1 MLDNAAMTKLIFD
14 LFDLERKKLETGE
27 LLNRFGEELKFI
39 FAVEK
44 VETKVIDKIASISPA
59 EDFTINTMKPVID
72 NRLSAYSSFKEFV
85 DYFNMGYKSC
95 ILFPVVSNGKAISVI
110 KLLSKEEE
118 KFDKNITNALTI
130 STIIL
135 GYQIAG
141 RTEQEKSVNVA
152 KYFDAAFNSIVPQF
166 LIDANGAIIRANKSM
181 LILFSASSREVIGKN
196 VKDFF
201 QIDANM
207 LASLRKGIIAETRIV
222 GKGDRRFKISSSQ
235 INDKMMHITF
245 YETTEMRDL
254 EEKTKILSYSNYE
267 AMLMMDARG
276 TPIWV
281 SDNVDKVL
289 RLQKNSLLGRPFV
302 EMLVEKERIR
312 KGIET
317 MGEGIYT
324 DSAKINI
331 GNGVFQ
337 DVRLT
342 FFANKMYGLSC
353 ILANNPYE
361 SAFGNLEKNF
371 DELVK
376 MSADAIIFID
386 PLGYIQRVN
395 KSAENIFGYREEELI
410 GGPAAILY
418 TDEEQDKLPRA
429 LSLAKQE
436 GTISNIFAKM
446 KGKKEEAFIPCDQ
459 SVRSVKDQSG
469 NLAGYIIVNR
479 ELKTK
484 YDLDEAQ
491 EILEDKEKEIE
502 KLQAES
508 ELKSQFIFN
517 ISHDIKTP
525 ITNIKGFGTI
535 LYNEEHGPMNEEQKG
550 YIKIVIDESDRL
562 MDLIK
567 QILDVARLSSGKV
580 KLELQ
585 PVDLKKLGDNPSIKA
600 QEEVATGKGL
610 MFSWNV
616 DYNVGEVNIDPNR
629 IIQVFVN
636 LITNAV
642 KFTEHGSIMVN
653 ITKKGKNIRVEVK
666 DTGIGISKEDQR
678 KLFKKFYQVHRTEL
692 TVQQGSGTGLGLSIV
707 KEIVNL
713 HGGRM
718 GINSELGKGST
729 FWFTI
734 PISGKKKKPKEPK
747 EASEGKA

>member
-1 MLDNAAMTKLIFD
+1 
-14 LFDLERKKLETGE
+14 
-27 LLNRFGEELKFI
+27 
-39 FAVEK
+39 
-44 VETKVIDKIASISPA
+44 
-59 EDFTINTMKPVID
+59 
-72 NRLSAYSSFKEFV
+72 
-85 DYFNMGYKSC
+85 
-95 ILFPVVSNGKAISVI
+95 
-110 KLLSKEEE
+110 
-118 KFDKNITNALTI
+118 
-130 STIIL
+130 
-135 GYQIAG
+135 
-141 RTEQEKSVNVA
+141 
-152 KYFDAAFNSIVPQF
+152 
-166 LIDANGAIIRANKSM
+166 
-181 LILFSASSREVIGKN
+181 
-196 VKDFF
+196 
-201 QIDANM
+201 
-207 LASLRKGIIAETRIV
+207 
-222 GKGDRRFKISSSQ
+222 
-235 INDKMMHITF
+235 
-245 YETTEMRDL
+245 
-254 EEKTKILSYSNYE
+254 
-267 AMLMMDARG
+267 MMDARG